1 MAGKAAEF
9 LAQNYLRLKG
19 FRIVAGNYITGRGT
33 NAGEVDIIAA
43 RANLLIFVEVKKR
56 SDLNKAA
63 YAVSLRQQQR
73 IICGA
78 KAFLQKNPQYA
89 GYDCRFDAVLV
100 AFPLHIKHIENA
112 WLS

>member
-78 KAFLQKNPQYA
+78 KAILQKNPQYA

-100 AFPLHIKHIENA
+100 AFPLQIKHIENA